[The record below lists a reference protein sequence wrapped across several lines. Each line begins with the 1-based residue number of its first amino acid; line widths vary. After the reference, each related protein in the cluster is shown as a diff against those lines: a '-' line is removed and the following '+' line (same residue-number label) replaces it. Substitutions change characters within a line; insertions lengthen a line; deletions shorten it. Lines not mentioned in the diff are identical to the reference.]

1 MGYSGD
7 PVEAKFVKSLAHPG
21 GTLTGM
27 SFLALEL
34 VGKRL
39 EVLAQI
45 LPRGSRV
52 AIVADPEHPGEQTEL
67 RYSQVAAKHV
77 GINLSYFPVRKSGG
91 TGRSI

>member
-7 PVEAKFVKSLAHPG
+7 PVEAKFVKSLAQPG

-45 LPRGSRV
+45 LPAGSRV
-52 AIVADPEHPGEQTEL
+52 AIIANRIIRGSKPSSG
-67 RYSQVAAKHV
+67 
-77 GINLSYFPVRKSGG
+77 VRKSPRK
-91 TGRSI
+91 TLESR